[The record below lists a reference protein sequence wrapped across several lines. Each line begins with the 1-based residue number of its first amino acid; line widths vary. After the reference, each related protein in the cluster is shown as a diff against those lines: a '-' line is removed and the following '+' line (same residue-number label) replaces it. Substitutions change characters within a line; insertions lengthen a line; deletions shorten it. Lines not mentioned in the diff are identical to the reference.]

1 MSGISEDLFA
11 MKLYEMEQQYGKLQG
26 RLRVCCRERRE
37 ELQEEL
43 KKAKAEYEVNAL
55 LLRKSVEGSRSP
67 AVKKLAQA
75 QWSYL
80 DTMAR
85 LLEDQSVSQL
95 CLEEGTPEEDRAE
108 AAALYAEYAMDFAT
122 QSAQYAKKN
131 AILTD
136 KEKLIVSYHETGHA
150 LVAAL
155 QTHSAPVQ
163 KITIVPR
170 TSGALGYTMQVDE
183 GNHYLMS
190 QEELENKIATLTGG
204 RAAEE
209 LVFHSASTGASNDIE
224 QATKLARA
232 MITRYGMSED
242 FDMVALETVSNQYL
256 GGDASLACSAQTQA
270 KIDQQVVGLVKEQHQ
285 KALQLLQDNRHKL
298 DEIAKYLYEKETIT
312 GDEFMALLN
321 AK

>member
-67 AVKKLAQA
+67 VVKKLAQA

-122 QSAQYAKKN
+122 QSAQYAM
-131 AILTD
+131 L
-136 KEKLIVSYHETGHA
+136 
-150 LVAAL
+150 AAMAAMEL
-155 QTHSAPVQ
+155 Q
-163 KITIVPR
+163 
-170 TSGALGYTMQVDE
+170 L
-183 GNHYLMS
+183 N
-190 QEELENKIATLTGG
+190 
-204 RAAEE
+204 AEE
-209 LVFHSASTGASNDIE
+209 KKEE
-224 QATKLARA
+224 QTP
-232 MITRYGMSED
+232 
-242 FDMVALETVSNQYL
+242 
-256 GGDASLACSAQTQA
+256 
-270 KIDQQVVGLVKEQHQ
+270 
-285 KALQLLQDNRHKL
+285 
-298 DEIAKYLYEKETIT
+298 
-312 GDEFMALLN
+312 
-321 AK
+321 

>member
-1 MSGISEDLFA
+1 

-108 AAALYAEYAMDFAT
+108 AAALLRGVCHGLCHPVR
-122 QSAQYAKKN
+122 
-131 AILTD
+131 AIRHAGCHGR
-136 KEKLIVSYHETGHA
+136 HE
-150 LVAAL
+150 L
-155 QTHSAPVQ
+155 Q
-163 KITIVPR
+163 
-170 TSGALGYTMQVDE
+170 L
-183 GNHYLMS
+183 N
-190 QEELENKIATLTGG
+190 
-204 RAAEE
+204 AEE
-209 LVFHSASTGASNDIE
+209 KKEE
-224 QATKLARA
+224 QTP
-232 MITRYGMSED
+232 
-242 FDMVALETVSNQYL
+242 
-256 GGDASLACSAQTQA
+256 
-270 KIDQQVVGLVKEQHQ
+270 
-285 KALQLLQDNRHKL
+285 
-298 DEIAKYLYEKETIT
+298 
-312 GDEFMALLN
+312 
-321 AK
+321 